1 MKEEKEKDKLENIT
15 GSGIEVTIKGKEY
28 KLGIFGMRDLAD
40 FRQYIKGQRIKII
53 QNARQYDNE
62 EMRKKEIEIIEKG
75 TPGNDTQ
82 SKAERLR
89 LITNIIGNYETDR
102 MKIINN
108 IFNGNINETKELQ
121 SVDGVCFM
129 LWKCLQKYQTEM
141 TLEDVDKIVDMDN
154 IAEVSNVLMNVGGK
168 VKNSRTRAKKK

>member
-1 MKEEKEKDKLENIT
+1 MKEEKENDKLEDIT
-15 GSGIEVTIKGKEY
+15 GSGLPITIKGKEY
-28 KLGIFGMRDLAD
+28 KLGIFNMRDLAD
-40 FRQYIKGQRIKII
+40 FTQYIKGQRIKII
-53 QNARQYDNE
+53 QNAIQYDNE

-89 LITNIIGNYETDR
+89 LVSNIIGNYETDR

-108 IFNGNINETKELQ
+108 IFNGDVNETKELQ

-141 TLEDVDKIVDMDN
+141 TLEDVDKMVDLDN
-154 IAEVSNVLMNVGGK
+154 VAEISTILMNVGGK